1 MYYTVDSR
9 IVQINNLKYANFILE
24 KYPFVFS
31 NTETT
36 IIIGGLEI
44 YEYIAQQIGTKNIK
58 VSDTVHIELSLFDNT
73 MTTVDWDNE
82 EFYIKF
88 DNTLRISKIRVFN
101 HDINYSGIPTD
112 EKDKF
117 KILWKEGS
125 GKPPKAVLLPYVCN
139 KYDDYTAE
147 RSWENNEYSWVYD
160 PQ

>member
-9 IVQINNLKYANFILE
+9 IVQINNLKYANYILE

-73 MTTVDWDNE
+73 MTTVDWDLSL
-82 EFYIKF
+82 IH
-88 DNTLRISKIRVFN
+88 I
-101 HDINYSGIPTD
+101 
-112 EKDKF
+112 
-117 KILWKEGS
+117 
-125 GKPPKAVLLPYVCN
+125 
-139 KYDDYTAE
+139 
-147 RSWENNEYSWVYD
+147 
-160 PQ
+160 